1 MYYRHFYRPKSR
13 YTYYSSDG
21 ENGAELKSEGRL
33 FALIIAAVFL
43 LFIASAFIFLNDISS
58 QIAISDACDIV
69 TVRVN
74 QAIAEIFDEDDYA
87 ADRFVSFEKS
97 SDGSI
102 SAVSCNM
109 ARINALSAE
118 ILDKTVNSTENS
130 TITVAIPVGNLT
142 GISLLMGRGPKVPVK
157 ILMLTSSR
165 VEFGNNLISAG
176 INQTKHQI
184 DLNVIVDVDIL
195 LPWGTES
202 SQVTTEVMIADT
214 VVVGNVPQ
222 TYLNMQP

>member
-1 MYYRHFYRPKSR
+1 MYYKHFIRPKPK
-13 YTYYSSDG
+13 YTYYSGDAPSDS
-21 ENGAELKSEGRL
+21 EIKSENRFFL
-33 FALIIAAVFL
+33 LITAAVLL
-43 LFIASAFIFLNDISS
+43 LFIISAFIFLNDISS

-74 QAIAEIFDEDDYA
+74 RAVSELFDDEDYS
-87 ADRFVSFEKS
+87 ADSFVSFEKS
-97 SDGSI
+97 ENGDI
-102 SAVSCNM
+102 TAVNCNM

-130 TITVAIPVGNLT
+130 TITVAIPIGNLT
-142 GISLLMGRGPKVPVK
+142 GVSLLMGRGPKIPVK

-165 VEFGNNLISAG
+165 VEFSNNLISAG

-184 DLNVIVDVDIL
+184 NLNVIVDVDIL

-202 SQVTTEVMIADT
+202 SQVVSEVMIADT
-214 VVVGNVPQ
+214 VVVGSVPQ
-222 TYLNMQP
+222 TYLNMQ